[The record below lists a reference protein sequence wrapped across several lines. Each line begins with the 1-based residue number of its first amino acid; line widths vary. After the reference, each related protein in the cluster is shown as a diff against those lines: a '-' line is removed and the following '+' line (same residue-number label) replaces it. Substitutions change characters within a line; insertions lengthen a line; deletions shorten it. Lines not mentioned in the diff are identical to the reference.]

1 MVRWLSEEAVDIYDK
16 LSMDDH
22 ADYVEAAYL
31 HNAVAVTPAA
41 MADIQMDDNDLYQ
54 AWCDKCRV
62 VVDSLTPDF

>member
-31 HNAVAVTPAA
+31 HNALAVTPAA
-41 MADIQMDDNDLYQ
+41 MADIQIDDNNLYQ
-54 AWCDKCRV
+54 AWCDRCSV
-62 VVDSLTPDF
+62 VIDLFTPDF